1 MKIFRYI
8 ACGVAVLVM
17 VGCSSLD
24 EAVLDPGQPPGEGD
38 VTPGLRP
45 GLKPTVPLKKR
56 PIVPSTKL
64 PRPRCV
70 GVSMNAEGG
79 MVVTL
84 GEDVGVATITVVE
97 HEGAAASIYM
107 VYSDVFVL
115 NDIPESAF
123 DIVVEVDGVVE
134 TYSVME

>member
-24 EAVLDPGQPPGEGD
+24 EAVLDPGQRPGEGD
-38 VTPGLRP
+38 VTP

-84 GEDVGVATITVVE
+84 SDDVGVATITVVE

-107 VYSDVFVL
+107 VYTDVFVL

-134 TYSVME
+134 TYRVME

>member
-1 MKIFRYI
+1 
-8 ACGVAVLVM
+8 
-17 VGCSSLD
+17 
-24 EAVLDPGQPPGEGD
+24 
-38 VTPGLRP
+38 
-45 GLKPTVPLKKR
+45 
-56 PIVPSTKL
+56 
-64 PRPRCV
+64 
-70 GVSMNAEGG
+70 MNDEGG

-134 TYSVME
+134 TYRVME

>member
-17 VGCSSLD
+17 VGCSLN
-24 EAVLDPGQPPGEGD
+24 EAALEPSQRPGEGD
-38 VTPGLRP
+38 VTPGVTP
-45 GLKPTVPLKKR
+45 GLRPTVPLKKR

-70 GVSMNAEGG
+70 DVSMNAEGG

-107 VYSDVFVL
+107 VDSDVFVL

>member
-17 VGCSSLD
+17 VGCSLN
-24 EAVLDPGQPPGEGD
+24 EAALEPGQPPGEGD
-38 VTPGLRP
+38 VTPGLR
-45 GLKPTVPLKKR
+45 PTVPLKKR

-84 GEDVGVATITVVE
+84 CEDVGVATITVVE

-107 VYSDVFVL
+107 VDSDVFVL

>member
-17 VGCSSLD
+17 VGCSLN
-24 EAVLDPGQPPGEGD
+24 EAALEPSQQPPGEGD
-38 VTPGLRP
+38 VTPGLR
-45 GLKPTVPLKKR
+45 PTVPLKKR

-84 GEDVGVATITVVE
+84 SDDVGVATITVVE

-134 TYSVME
+134 TYRVME

>member
-17 VGCSSLD
+17 VGCSLD
-24 EAVLDPGQPPGEGD
+24 EAVLGPNQRPPGEGD
-38 VTPGLRP
+38 VTP

-107 VYSDVFVL
+107 VDSDVFVL

-134 TYSVME
+134 TYSVMK

>member
-17 VGCSSLD
+17 VGCSSD
-24 EAVLDPGQPPGEGD
+24 EAVLDPGQRPGEGD
-38 VTPGLRP
+38 VTPGLR
-45 GLKPTVPLKKR
+45 PTVPLKKR

-84 GEDVGVATITVVE
+84 CEDVGVATITVVE

-107 VYSDVFVL
+107 VDSDVFVL

>member
-17 VGCSSLD
+17 VGCSLN
-24 EAVLDPGQPPGEGD
+24 EAALEPSQRPGEGD
-38 VTPGLRP
+38 VTPGLR
-45 GLKPTVPLKKR
+45 PTVPLKKR

-84 GEDVGVATITVVE
+84 CEDVGVATITVVE

-107 VYSDVFVL
+107 VDSDVFVL
-115 NDIPESAF
+115 SDIPESAF

-134 TYSVME
+134 TYRVME

>member
-17 VGCSSLD
+17 VGCSLN
-24 EAVLDPGQPPGEGD
+24 EAALEPSQRPGEGD
-38 VTPGLRP
+38 VTP

-84 GEDVGVATITVVE
+84 CEDVGVATITVAE

>member
-17 VGCSSLD
+17 VGCSLN
-24 EAVLDPGQPPGEGD
+24 EAALEPSQRPGEGD
-38 VTPGLRP
+38 VTPGLR
-45 GLKPTVPLKKR
+45 PTVPLKKR

-107 VYSDVFVL
+107 VDSDVFVL

>member
-17 VGCSSLD
+17 VGCSLN
-24 EAVLDPGQPPGEGD
+24 EAALEPSQRPGEGD
-38 VTPGLRP
+38 VTPGLR
-45 GLKPTVPLKKR
+45 PTVPLKKR

-84 GEDVGVATITVVE
+84 CEDVGVATITVVE

-107 VYSDVFVL
+107 VNSDVFVL

>member
-17 VGCSSLD
+17 VGCSLN

-38 VTPGLRP
+38 VTPGLR
-45 GLKPTVPLKKR
+45 PTVPLKKR

-107 VYSDVFVL
+107 VDSDVFVL
-115 NDIPESAF
+115 NDIPESSF

>member
-24 EAVLDPGQPPGEGD
+24 EATLEPSQRPGEGD
-38 VTPGLRP
+38 VTP

-84 GEDVGVATITVVE
+84 GEDVGVATITVIE
-97 HEGAAASIYM
+97 HEGAAASI
-107 VYSDVFVL
+107 
-115 NDIPESAF
+115 
-123 DIVVEVDGVVE
+123 
-134 TYSVME
+134 